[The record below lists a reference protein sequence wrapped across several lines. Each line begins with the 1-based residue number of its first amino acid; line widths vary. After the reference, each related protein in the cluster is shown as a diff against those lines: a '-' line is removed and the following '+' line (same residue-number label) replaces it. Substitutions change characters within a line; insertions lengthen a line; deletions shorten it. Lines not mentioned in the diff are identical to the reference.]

1 MVDLQC
7 SRLPFYRSVKIV
19 KGQGFFTGEIDKP
32 LVLLK

>member
-7 SRLPFYRSVKIV
+7 SRQPFYRSVKIV
-19 KGQGFFTGEIDKP
+19 RVKGFFTGEIGKP